1 MDKKTPGGLLL
12 FNQDLLHE
20 VHKYVVKEYVTQVIK
35 PRWKMN
41 RETRQQVSR
50 KMSLE
55 ASIIH
60 NTLIDQVCELS
71 PGFPTPRGA
80 IFPLGFTETRQQAL
94 EEDKP
99 QEI

>member
-1 MDKKTPGGLLL
+1 MLL

-55 ASIIH
+55 AAIIH
-60 NTLIDQVCELS
+60 KVLIDQVCELS
-71 PGFPTPRGA
+71 PGIPWLPHSQRCNILIWFHRD
-80 IFPLGFTETRQQAL
+80 QAVGS
-94 EEDKP
+94 
-99 QEI
+99 